1 MSRATAMR
9 TGLLLLLSAFAL
21 AACGV
26 NGPPQPPRP
35 DTFPRQY
42 PAPEPLP
49 TPSAPPAPAT
59 STTNQPTNQP
69 VYP

>member
-1 MSRATAMR
+1 MR
-9 TGLLLLLSAFAL
+9 TASLLLLSAFAL

-35 DTFPRQY
+35 DSFPHQY

-49 TPSAPPAPAT
+49 TPRTTPAPAT
-59 STTNQPTNQP
+59 DTTNQPMPQ
-69 VYP
+69 

>member
-1 MSRATAMR
+1 MSRAPMR
-9 TGLLLLLSAFAL
+9 TALLLLLSALAL

-35 DTFPRQY
+35 DSFPHQY

-49 TPSAPPAPAT
+49 KPATTPAPAAGTT
-59 STTNQPTNQP
+59 SQPM
-69 VYP
+69 YP

>member
-35 DTFPRQY
+35 DSFPHQY

-49 TPSAPPAPAT
+49 TPRTTPAPAT
-59 STTNQPTNQP
+59 DTTNQPMPQ
-69 VYP
+69 

>member
-1 MSRATAMR
+1 MSQAPMR
-9 TGLLLLLSAFAL
+9 TALLLLLSALAL

-35 DTFPRQY
+35 DSFPHQY

-49 TPSAPPAPAT
+49 TPATTPAPAAG
-59 STTNQPTNQP
+59 TTNQPM
-69 VYP
+69 YP

>member
-1 MSRATAMR
+1 MR
-9 TGLLLLLSAFAL
+9 TALLLLLSALAL

-35 DTFPRQY
+35 DSFPHQY

-49 TPSAPPAPAT
+49 KPATTPAPAAG
-59 STTNQPTNQP
+59 TTNQPM
-69 VYP
+69 YP

>member
-1 MSRATAMR
+1 MSPAMR
-9 TGLLLLLSAFAL
+9 TALLLLLSGFAL

-35 DTFPRQY
+35 DSFPRQY

-49 TPSAPPAPAT
+49 KSETPPPPAT
-59 STTNQPTNQP
+59 DTTNQPMYQ
-69 VYP
+69 

>member
-1 MSRATAMR
+1 MR
-9 TGLLLLLSAFAL
+9 TASLLLLSAFAL

-35 DTFPRQY
+35 DSFPHQS

-49 TPSAPPAPAT
+49 KPATTPAPAAG
-59 STTNQPTNQP
+59 TTNQPM
-69 VYP
+69 YP

>member
-1 MSRATAMR
+1 MR
-9 TGLLLLLSAFAL
+9 TASLLLLSAFAL

-35 DTFPRQY
+35 DSFPHQY

-49 TPSAPPAPAT
+49 TPATTPAPAAG
-59 STTNQPTNQP
+59 TTNQPM
-69 VYP
+69 YP

>member
-1 MSRATAMR
+1 MSPAMR
-9 TGLLLLLSAFAL
+9 TALLLLLSGFAL

-35 DTFPRQY
+35 DSFPHQM

-49 TPSAPPAPAT
+49 KSETPPAPAT
-59 STTNQPTNQP
+59 DTTNQPMYQ
-69 VYP
+69 